1 MLGRLEIQIVDVLH
15 RAPGVRSAAV
25 MGTPLRLWGGVAL
38 MLVSWWLAWFG
49 PSPISEHVF
58 FPLWLGYI
66 LAVDGFTARRV
77 GTSLYSRDP
86 RRFALLFAFSI
97 PLWWLF
103 EFANRYLGNWR
114 YLLPRP
120 YHPVEYALLA
130 TLAFSTVM
138 PAIFVT
144 AELLRTFGPF
154 SRSRHWLR
162 LDPGRVGLMVLA
174 VAGLV
179 LFILSM
185 AFPRFLF
192 PFVWIGLFLALDPIN
207 ALLGHPSVTAQVRE
221 GRWDTVLVLFAAG
234 LTCGWFWELWNVF
247 SMPKWVYDVPFVGSP
262 KLFEM
267 PVLGY
272 GGYLPFALEVFAV
285 WSLLYGTLFGRD
297 RGWVR
302 FARPYEECTEVQP
315 GRGG

>member
-1 MLGRLEIQIVDVLH
+1 MDLL
-15 RAPGVRSAAV
+15 VRTPRSGPTV
-25 MGTPLRLWGGVAL
+25 SMSYPLRLWGGVAL

-49 PSPISEHVF
+49 PTPIREHVF

-66 LAVDGFTARRV
+66 LAVDGLTARRV

-103 EFANRYLGNWR
+103 EFANRYLGNWQ
-114 YLLPRP
+114 YLLPWP
-120 YHPVEYALLA
+120 YHPVQYALLA
-130 TLAFSTVM
+130 SLAFSTVM

-144 AELLRTFGPF
+144 AELLRTFAPF
-154 SRSRHWLR
+154 ARSRYWLR
-162 LDPGRVGLMVLA
+162 LDPGRVGLIALA
-174 VAGLV
+174 VAGLA
-179 LFILSM
+179 LFFLSL
-185 AFPRFLF
+185 AFPRYLF
-192 PFVWIGLFLALDPIN
+192 PFVWIGLFLALDPLN
-207 ALLGHPSVTAQVRE
+207 AILGHPSVTAQVRE

-272 GGYLPFALEVFAV
+272 GGYLPFALEVFAA
-285 WSLLYGTLFGRD
+285 WSLLHGTLLGRD
-297 RGWVR
+297 RGWLR
-302 FARPYEECTEVQP
+302 FTRPYDESAAPQP

>member
-1 MLGRLEIQIVDVLH
+1 MDLLH
-15 RAPGVRSAAV
+15 RAPGSHSDIAE
-25 MGTPLRLWGGVAL
+25 GYPLRLWGGLVL

-49 PSPISEHVF
+49 PAPASEYVF

-66 LAVDGFTARRV
+66 LTVDGITARRS
-77 GTSLYSRDP
+77 GTSLFARDP

-130 TLAFSTVM
+130 SLAFSTVI

-144 AELLRTFGPF
+144 AEFLRTFAPF
-154 SRSRHWLR
+154 ARSRSWLR
-162 LDPGRVGLMVLA
+162 IDPGRAGLMALI

-179 LFILSM
+179 LFFLSL
-185 AFPRFLF
+185 AIPRFLF
-192 PFVWIGLFLALDPIN
+192 PFVWIGLFLALDPLN
-207 ALLGHPSVTAQVRE
+207 ALLGHHSLTAKVRE
-221 GRWDTVLVLFAAG
+221 GRWDTVLVLFVAG
-234 LTCGWFWELWNVF
+234 LTCGWFWEMWNVF

-267 PVLGY
+267 PILGY
-272 GGYLPFALEVFAV
+272 GGYLPFALEVFAG
-285 WSLLYGTLFGRD
+285 WALLDGTLLGRD
-297 RGWVR
+297 RSWVR
-302 FARPYEECTEVQP
+302 FTRPHAGPAESP
-315 GRGG
+315 RGRRG